1 MYVKMD
7 LFENDMKIIQPSV
20 EILSQEYTLYD
31 ILKHIEKCARI
42 CYASEP
48 KDTISS
54 EQFVDNLVTRG
65 HLSPLEHGTVYLY
78 FQLNIPIYSKKYN
91 EWIKIINF
99 YNENPYSKVHIE
111 KPTKTLH
118 NIFITTNYRVIVEN
132 QRFDDLQFLSQP
144 TEFHFK
150 RTSVLFNCSI
160 GVSRELNR
168 HRVNSISERSTRYC
182 NFSHQKFG
190 SEVTFMASAWYIQGN
205 KEERERFEQNCKYAE
220 MTYLSDINSGLRAE
234 QARDFL
240 PLCTATEMVHTA
252 FNDDWEHLIILRT
265 DKAAHPDAQMLISK
279 LKLILCVNK

>member
-1 MYVKMD
+1 MD
-7 LFENDMKIIQPSV
+7 LFMNNMKIIQPSV
-20 EILSQEYTLYD
+20 EILSQEYTRDD
-31 ILKHIEKCARI
+31 ILKHIETCARI
-42 CYASEP
+42 CYASEL

-54 EQFVDNLVTRG
+54 EQFVNNLITRE

-91 EWIKIINF
+91 EWVKIINF
-99 YNENPYSKVHIE
+99 YTENPYSKVRIE
-111 KPTKTLH
+111 RQTKTLH
-118 NIFITTNYRVIVEN
+118 NIYITTNYRVVVEN

-160 GVSRELNR
+160 GLSRELNR

-182 NFSHQKFG
+182 NFSHQKFD
-190 SEVTFMASAWYIQGN
+190 SEVTFAASAWYIQGN
-205 KEERERFEQNCKYAE
+205 NEERERFEQNCKYAE
-220 MTYLSDINSGLRAE
+220 MTYLNAINSGLRAE

-252 FNDDWEHLIILRT
+252 FNDDWEHFITLRT

-279 LKLILCVNK
+279 LKLKLCVNK